1 MDGIGVSIGL
11 VLLFVL
17 IGGYFAASE
26 MALVSLRDSQ
36 VVRLAA
42 ASRRGARVAQLR
54 EDPNRFLAA
63 VQIGVTLAGFFS
75 AAYGGSTLTGPLS
88 ELFTAW
94 GLPAGLAGTL
104 ALVVV
109 TALISFVS
117 LVLGELAPKRLALQR
132 AEGVSL
138 FVAPVLDRIA
148 SLSRPLIWLL
158 SRTTN
163 AVVRLLGFDPDAGG
177 DQVSEEELRDMV
189 ARHEHLDHEERQV
202 LADVFDAADRHLRE
216 VMLPRTEVDFLHAS
230 TDLDTATRAIVGKPH
245 SRYPVAG
252 DGVDDIVG
260 VVHVRD
266 LLTTA
271 LLAGTGQG
279 DTSKRVVGDVM
290 RPVHALPENKPMLV
304 AMSEMRTQRVHL
316 AVVIDEYG
324 GTAGIVTLEDLI
336 EEIVGDIDDEF
347 DSPRVAPAD
356 GTNLRDDEETLLDG
370 LLHRDDVR
378 DRAGIELPD
387 GDFDTLGGYIQDTLG
402 YIPTAGDR
410 VTLPGATLVVSE
422 MDGRRVAGVRLE
434 RDTDI
439 APADTDDEPS
449 SGR

>member
-1 MDGIGVSIGL
+1 MDGIALNIGL

-17 IGGYFAASE
+17 IGGYFSASE
-26 MALVSLRDSQ
+26 LALVSLRAGQ
-36 VVRLAA
+36 VSRLSTG
-42 ASRRGARVAQLR
+42 SRRGVTVARLR

-75 AAYGGSTLTGPLS
+75 AAYGGSTLAEPLGV
-88 ELFTAW
+88 LLTTW

-104 ALVVV
+104 ALIVV

-117 LVLGELAPKRLALQR
+117 LVLGELVPKRLALQR

-148 SLSRPLIWLL
+148 TLARPVIWLL

-163 AVVRLLGFDPDAGG
+163 AVVRLLGLDPRAGG
-177 DQVSEEELRDMV
+177 DQVTEEELRDMV
-189 ARHEHLDHEERQV
+189 AGHEQLDREERRL

-216 VMLPRTEVDFLHAS
+216 VMLPRTEVDFLPAT
-230 TDLDTATRAIVGKPH
+230 TDLETATRTIVGKPH
-245 SRYPVAG
+245 SRYPVVG
-252 DGVDDIVG
+252 EGVDDVVG

-271 LLAGTGQG
+271 LLEGPDGRTVA
-279 DTSKRVVGDVM
+279 DVM
-290 RPVHALPENKPMLV
+290 RPVHAVPENKPMFV
-304 AMSEMRTQRVHL
+304 AMSEMRANRVHL

-347 DSPRVAPAD
+347 DAPRRAAPDRATAAGAD
-356 GTNLRDDEETLLDG
+356 QEVLLDG
-370 LLHRDDVR
+370 LLHRDEVR
-378 DRAGIELPD
+378 DRTGVELPD
-387 GDFDTLGGYIQDTLG
+387 GEFDTLGGYVQDALG
-402 YIPTAGDR
+402 RIPVVGDR
-410 VTLPGATLVVSE
+410 VPLGDGTLVVTE
-422 MDGRRVAGVRLE
+422 MDGRRVATARLE
-434 RDTDI
+434 RDG
-439 APADTDDEPS
+439 S
-449 SGR
+449 